1 VSDVLQLLHALKDEI
16 PSSSLL
22 QLCADDSQSNV
33 RGPLKFALNFY
44 GLNVQL
50 PCNDTRTTPQLP
62 FVTAFEDII
71 SFSAVCATAMTTSS
85 DHRKIFRDLLVQ
97 SLSLLNELVTT
108 TTSEGEQNHIVDW
121 NPSEWI
127 SHLIG
132 TLETEVALCYIP
144 HRPLIHPI
152 ACFEGHHVCCCRP
165 GDDFAYLTKKIPRTA
180 IGLVDRSTTCGVQ
193 VVAHRTLTKPS
204 MTQLTEA
211 LGSLVVQLSAAEPFD
226 VSCTRS

>member
-1 VSDVLQLLHALKDEI
+1 MSDVLQLLLALKDEI
-16 PSSSLL
+16 PPSALL
-22 QLCADDSQSNV
+22 QISADDSLSNA
-33 RGPLKFALNFY
+33 RGPLKFALTFY

-71 SFSAVCATAMTTSS
+71 SFSAVCATTMTTCS

-108 TTSEGEQNHIVDW
+108 LEGEQNHIIDW

-127 SHLIG
+127 SRLIA
-132 TLETEVALCYIP
+132 TLETEVASCHIP
-144 HRPLIHPI
+144 HHPLIHPI

-165 GDDFAYLTKKIPRTA
+165 GDDFAYLTKKNPRTA
-180 IGLVDRSTTCGVQ
+180 IGLVD
-193 VVAHRTLTKPS
+193 
-204 MTQLTEA
+204 
-211 LGSLVVQLSAAEPFD
+211 
-226 VSCTRS
+226 